1 MYIIA
6 YIVYIVVGSITFAV
20 LETSGYE
27 EQIDEAAEAVAQDR
41 VSNFFDRKKAILSKC
56 PTIGEKLSFL
66 SLFHQLWLLGPYF
79 CKSDRC
85 KIPIAETD
93 LNLLLDT
100 TPTMKD
106 RSMRWPF
113 FGRPYDARNK
123 EFQIWTPGSTIL
135 FTVSVLT
142 TVGR

>member
-41 VSNFFDRKKAILSKC
+41 VTKKFVDLKKAILSKC

-66 SLFHQLWLLGPYF
+66 SLRISSTLATWPVLL
-79 CKSDRC
+79 
-85 KIPIAETD
+85 
-93 LNLLLDT
+93 
-100 TPTMKD
+100 
-106 RSMRWPF
+106 
-113 FGRPYDARNK
+113 
-123 EFQIWTPGSTIL
+123 QILPP
-135 FTVSVLT
+135 
-142 TVGR
+142 

>member
-41 VSNFFDRKKAILSKC
+41 VTNFFDRKKAILSKC

-66 SLFHQLWLLGPYF
+66 SLRISSTLATWPVLL
-79 CKSDRC
+79 
-85 KIPIAETD
+85 
-93 LNLLLDT
+93 
-100 TPTMKD
+100 
-106 RSMRWPF
+106 
-113 FGRPYDARNK
+113 
-123 EFQIWTPGSTIL
+123 QILPP
-135 FTVSVLT
+135 
-142 TVGR
+142 